1 MVTPAR
7 PGRKAKP
14 AKALAV
20 WMNGEEVGRWQI
32 TPAGS
37 HQFSYSESWLAS
49 PQFRPIS
56 LSILATGSPVTG
68 EAVVRYFE
76 NLLPDRDE
84 FRRAMRDNARLA
96 SASEFDLLA
105 HYGRDCVGAITLL
118 PPGEMPE
125 PVTEM
130 RMQPLSERE
139 VAALL
144 RGATMSP
151 SMGGELRLSLAGA
164 QSKTA
169 LTYWNGAWNRPL
181 GVTPTT
187 HILKLPMGMVG
198 DPPVP
203 FHHSVDNEHLCSVLL
218 RKLGFDI
225 APTRI
230 LRFEDQRILAV
241 ERFDRA
247 TAPGGWLLR
256 LPQEDMCQALG
267 VSRETKYEHR
277 DGGPGIRQID
287 ELLRYSRVAQQ
298 DRETFLRAN
307 IVFWL
312 LAATDGHAKNFS
324 IRLEAGGGYRLTPL
338 YDVMS
343 TYPVVGAKAGMF
355 DPHQL
360 HMAMAPP
367 GTKNRHF
374 AHQEIHLRHWQD
386 AVRSMGLDFDPLA
399 MLRELAEAVERI
411 AQETAAEMPE
421 DIDQQ
426 TVDGTLRH
434 FVRATKRAATGATI
448 LVPD

>member
-1 MVTPAR
+1 MVTTPR

-14 AKALAV
+14 AKALAI
-20 WMNGEEVGRWQI
+20 WMNGEDVGLWQI

-56 LSILATGSPVTG
+56 LSIPATGSPVVG

-84 FRRAMRDNARLA
+84 FRRAMRDSARLA

-118 PPGEMPE
+118 PPRELPE

-130 RMQPLSERE
+130 RMQPLSEAE

-144 RGATMSP
+144 RGATLAP
-151 SMGGELRLSLAGA
+151 SAGGELRLSLAGA
-164 QSKTA
+164 QAKTA
-169 LTYWNGAWNRPL
+169 LTYWNGAWHRPL

-218 RKLGFDI
+218 RTLGFDI
-225 APTRI
+225 AATRI
-230 LRFEDQRILAV
+230 HRFEDQRILAV

-247 TAPGGWLLR
+247 TALGGWLLR
-256 LPQEDMCQALG
+256 RPQEDMCQALG
-267 VSRETKYEHR
+267 VSRTSKYEHR
-277 DGGPGIRQID
+277 DGGPGIKQID
-287 ELLRYSRVAQQ
+287 GLLKYSRVAQQ

-324 IRLEAGGGYRLTPL
+324 IRLEAGGSYRLTPL

-343 TYPVVGAKAGMF
+343 TYPVVGTRAGMF
-355 DPHQL
+355 DRHKL
-360 HMAMAPP
+360 HMSMAPP
-367 GTKNRHF
+367 GTKHRHF
-374 AHQEIHLRHWQD
+374 AHKEIHLRHWQD

-399 MLRELAEAVERI
+399 MLQRLADEVDRI
-411 AQETAAEMPE
+411 ADATASAMPE

-426 TVDGTLRH
+426 TVDSTLGH
-434 FVRATKRAATGATI
+434 FVSATKRAATGATI
-448 LVPD
+448 RVPV

>member
-1 MVTPAR
+1 MVTLGR

-14 AKALAV
+14 AKALVV
-20 WMNGEEVGRWQI
+20 WMNGEEVGQWQI
-32 TPAGS
+32 TSAGS
-37 HQFSYSESWLAS
+37 HQFTYSTSWQTS

-56 LSILATGSPVTG
+56 LSIPATGMPVVG

-118 PPGEMPE
+118 PPGELPE
-125 PVTEM
+125 PVIEM
-130 RMQPLSERE
+130 RMEALSEAD

-144 RGATMSP
+144 RGATLAP
-151 SMGGELRLSLAGA
+151 SVGGELRLSLAGA

-169 LTYWNGAWNRPL
+169 LTFWKGKWHRPL

-203 FHHSVDNEHLCSVLL
+203 FHHSVDNEHLCSVLMGN
-218 RKLGFDI
+218 LGFEI
-225 APTRI
+225 APTQI
-230 LRFEDQRILAV
+230 ACFEDQRVLAV

-247 TAPGGWLLR
+247 VAPGGYLLR

-267 VSRETKYEHR
+267 VSRAAKYEHR
-277 DGGPGIRQID
+277 DGGPGISRID
-287 ELLRYSRVAQQ
+287 ELLRFSRDAQR
-298 DRETFLRAN
+298 DRATFFRAN

-312 LAATDGHAKNFS
+312 MAATDGHAKNFS
-324 IRLEAGGGYRLTPL
+324 LRLDAGGSYRLAPL

-343 TYPVVGAKAGMF
+343 TYPVVGGKAGTF
-355 DPHQL
+355 DPHRL

-374 AHQEIHLRHWQD
+374 AHREIRLRHWQD
-386 AVRSMGLDFDPLA
+386 AASALGLDFDSAA
-399 MLRELAEAVERI
+399 MLDELAGEVDCVA
-411 AQETAAEMPE
+411 AATAAMMPRG
-421 DIDQQ
+421 IDDR
-426 TVDGTLRH
+426 TINRTLDL

-448 LVPD
+448 LARV

>member
-1 MVTPAR
+1 MTPVR

-20 WMNGEEVGRWQI
+20 WMNGEEVGLWQI

-37 HQFSYSESWLAS
+37 HQFIYSRSWLES
-49 PQFRPIS
+49 PRFRPIS
-56 LSILATGSPVTG
+56 LSIPATGVPVVG

-84 FRRAMRDNARLA
+84 FRRAMRDNAHLA

-118 PPGEMPE
+118 PPGEPPE
-125 PVTEM
+125 PVTAM
-130 RMQPLSERE
+130 RMEALSDAD

-144 RGATMSP
+144 RGATLAP
-151 SMGGELRLSLAGA
+151 SAGGELRLSLAGA

-169 LTYWNGAWNRPL
+169 LTLWDGRWHRPMGA
-181 GVTPTT
+181 TPTT
-187 HILKLPMGMVG
+187 HILKLPMGIVG

-203 FHHSVDNEHLCSVLL
+203 FHHSVDNEHLCAVLL
-218 RKLGFDI
+218 ANLGFEI

-230 LRFEDQRILAV
+230 VEFEDQRVLAV

-247 TAPGGWLLR
+247 LAPGGYLLR

-267 VSRETKYEHR
+267 VSRAAKYEHR
-277 DGGPGIRQID
+277 DGGPGIRRID
-287 ELLRYSRVAQQ
+287 ELLRFSFEARR
-298 DRETFLRAN
+298 DRAAFFRAN

-324 IRLEAGGGYRLTPL
+324 LRLEAGGGYRLAPL
-338 YDVMS
+338 YDVMT
-343 TYPVVGAKAGMF
+343 TYPVVGRKSGTF
-355 DPHQL
+355 DPHKL

-374 AHQEIHLRHWQD
+374 AHREIGLRHWQD
-386 AVRSMGLDFDPLA
+386 AAGALGLDIDPAA
-399 MLRELAEAVERI
+399 MLEELAADVDRI
-411 AQETAAEMPE
+411 AAATAAVMPRG
-421 DIDQQ
+421 IDDH
-426 TVDGTLRH
+426 TVNRTLEV
-434 FVRATKRAATGATI
+434 FAQATRRAATGATI
-448 LVPD
+448 LAPT

>member
-1 MVTPAR
+1 MVTLVR

-14 AKALAV
+14 AKELVV
-20 WMNGEEVGRWQI
+20 WMNGEEVGLWQI

-37 HQFSYSESWLAS
+37 HKFTYSQSWLAS

-56 LSILATGSPVTG
+56 LSIPATGLPVAG

-84 FRRAMRDNARLA
+84 FRRAMRDSARLA

-118 PPGEMPE
+118 PPGEVPE
-125 PVTEM
+125 PVTAM
-130 RMQPLSERE
+130 RMEPLSDAE

-144 RGATMSP
+144 RGATLAP
-151 SMGGELRLSLAGA
+151 SGGGELRLSLAGA

-169 LTYWNGAWNRPL
+169 LTFWNGRWCRPL

-187 HILKLPMGMVG
+187 HILKLPMRMVG

-203 FHHSVDNEHLCSVLL
+203 FHHSVDNEHLCSVLMG
-218 RKLGFDI
+218 KLGFEI
-225 APTRI
+225 AATQI
-230 LRFEDQRILAV
+230 VGFEDQRVLAV

-247 TAPGGWLLR
+247 LAPGGYVLR

-267 VSRETKYEHR
+267 VSRAAKYEHR
-277 DGGPGIRQID
+277 DGGPGITRID
-287 ELLRYSRVAQQ
+287 ELLRFSREAQR
-298 DRETFLRAN
+298 DRATFFRAN

-324 IRLEAGGGYRLTPL
+324 LRLEAGGSYRLAPL

-343 TYPVVGAKAGMF
+343 TYPVVGGKAGTF
-355 DPHQL
+355 DPHKL

-374 AHQEIHLRHWQD
+374 AHKEIRLRHWQD
-386 AVRSMGLDFDPLA
+386 AAGALGLDFDPAA
-399 MLRELAEAVERI
+399 MLEELAVEADHI
-411 AQETAAEMPE
+411 AAATAAMMPSG
-421 DIDQQ
+421 IDDQ
-426 TVDGTLRH
+426 TINRTLDL
-434 FVRATKRAATGATI
+434 FVKATRRAATGAAI
-448 LVPD
+448 LAPM

>member
-1 MVTPAR
+1 MVTPVR

-14 AKALAV
+14 AKALMV
-20 WMNGEEVGRWQI
+20 WMNGEEVGLWQI

-37 HQFSYSESWLAS
+37 HQFTYSTSWQAS

-56 LSILATGSPVTG
+56 LSIPATGRPVVG

-96 SASEFDLLA
+96 STSEFDLLA
-105 HYGRDCVGAITLL
+105 HYGRDCVGAVTLL
-118 PPGEMPE
+118 PQGEVPE
-125 PVTEM
+125 PVTAM
-130 RMQPLSERE
+130 RMEALSDAD
-139 VAALL
+139 VAAVL
-144 RGATMSP
+144 RGATLAP
-151 SMGGELRLSLAGA
+151 SVGGELRLSLAGA

-169 LTYWNGAWNRPL
+169 LTFWNGRWNRPL

-203 FHHSVDNEHLCSVLL
+203 FHHSVDNEHLCSVLMGQ
-218 RKLGFDI
+218 LGFEI
-225 APTRI
+225 APTQI
-230 LRFEDQRILAV
+230 ACFEDQRVLAV

-247 TAPGGWLLR
+247 MAPGGYLLR

-267 VSRETKYEHR
+267 APRAAKYEHR
-277 DGGPGIRQID
+277 DGGPGIQRID
-287 ELLRYSRVAQQ
+287 ELLRFSRDAQR
-298 DRETFLRAN
+298 DRATFLRAN

-324 IRLEAGGGYRLTPL
+324 LRLEPGGGYRLAPL
-338 YDVMS
+338 YDVMT
-343 TYPVVGAKAGMF
+343 TYPVIGGKAGTF
-355 DPHQL
+355 DRHKL

-374 AHQEIHLRHWQD
+374 AHKEIRLRHWQD
-386 AVRSMGLDFDPLA
+386 SARALGLDFNPAA
-399 MLRELAEAVERI
+399 MLDELAGNVDHIAAATEAM
-411 AQETAAEMPE
+411 MPRG
-421 DIDQQ
+421 IDDH
-426 TVDGTLRH
+426 TVSRTLDL
-434 FVRATKRAATGATI
+434 FVRATKRAATGAAI
-448 LVPD
+448 LVPG

>member
-1 MVTPAR
+1 MVTPVR

-14 AKALAV
+14 AKALSV
-20 WMNGEEVGRWQI
+20 WMNGEEVGLWQI

-37 HQFSYSESWLAS
+37 HQFTYSAFWQVS

-56 LSILATGSPVTG
+56 LSIPATGMPVVG
-68 EAVVRYFE
+68 EPVVRYFE

-84 FRRAMRDNARLA
+84 FRRAMRDNAHLA

-118 PPGEMPE
+118 PLGEVPE
-125 PVTEM
+125 PVTAM
-130 RMQPLSERE
+130 RMEPLTDAE

-144 RGATMSP
+144 RGATLAP
-151 SMGGELRLSLAGA
+151 SVGGDLRLSLAGA

-169 LTYWNGAWNRPL
+169 LTFRNGRWHRPL

-225 APTRI
+225 AATQI
-230 LRFEDQRILAV
+230 VSFEDQRVLSV

-247 TAPGGWLLR
+247 VAPEGHLLR

-267 VSRETKYEHR
+267 LSRAAKYEHR
-277 DGGPGIRQID
+277 DGGPGISRID
-287 ELLRYSRVAQQ
+287 ELLKFSREAQR
-298 DRETFLRAN
+298 DRATFFRAN

-324 IRLEAGGGYRLTPL
+324 LRLEAGGGFRLAPL

-343 TYPVVGAKAGMF
+343 IYPVVGGKAGTF
-355 DPHQL
+355 DPHKL

-374 AHQEIHLRHWQD
+374 AHKEIRLRHWQD
-386 AVRSMGLDFDPLA
+386 AVRALGLDFDPAAVLE
-399 MLRELAEAVERI
+399 ELAAQVDNIAV
-411 AQETAAEMPE
+411 ETAAMMPSG
-421 DIDQQ
+421 IDDH
-426 TVDGTLRH
+426 TVNRTLDL
-434 FVRATKRAATGATI
+434 FVKATKRAATGAAI
-448 LVPD
+448 LAPV